1 MTQVCP
7 ALSHHNILRAGRP
20 GETSVVTEE
29 SLLVLWQ
36 ELGEREG
43 ADLCLTAWLR
53 DVLQG
58 AGDHVHVRSQS
69 LDLVL
74 QLQIARSKFVL
85 RDRSPGCHYR
95 IEDRDDGDTIP
106 VIRLHGLAQAPETLL
121 VVNKLDLHGKGD
133 FTPGVF

>member
-53 DVLQG
+53 DVLQS
-58 AGDHVHVRSQS
+58 AGYHVHVGSQS
-69 LDLVL
+69 LDPVL
-74 QLQIARSKFVL
+74 QLEIASSKFVL
-85 RDRSPGCHYR
+85 RDRNIY
-95 IEDRDDGDTIP
+95 
-106 VIRLHGLAQAPETLL
+106 
-121 VVNKLDLHGKGD
+121 
-133 FTPGVF
+133 